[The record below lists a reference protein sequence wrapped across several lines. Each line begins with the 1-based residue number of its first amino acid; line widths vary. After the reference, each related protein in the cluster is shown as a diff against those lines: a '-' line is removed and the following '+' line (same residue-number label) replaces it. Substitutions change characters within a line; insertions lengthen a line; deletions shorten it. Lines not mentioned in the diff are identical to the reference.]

1 MDQLLEKLFES
12 VAKVRII
19 RLFVQNPQ
27 NDFTLTDISDRTKI
41 KRNHAQSELVKLIN
55 VGLIKK
61 KIIAVSNQKNQNKKA
76 KKIAGYSIH
85 TDFPLLQELRDL
97 IIRSS
102 STSRK
107 RLFAQV
113 KRLGKVKLVVL
124 SGIFLNTDRS
134 RTDILIV
141 GDDISQRKLENFFST
156 VESELGKTVSYT
168 LMETDEFKYRMGMFD
183 RFLRDIFEY
192 PHEKL
197 LNKLNLP
204 R

>member
-12 VAKVRII
+12 VSKVRIM

-27 NDFTLTDISDRTKI
+27 NDFTLSNVSDRTKV
-41 KRNHAQSELVKLIN
+41 KRKSAQNELIKLIN
-55 VGLIKK
+55 VGLIRKRIITNLNQKDQKK
-61 KIIAVSNQKNQNKKA
+61 KARKVI
-76 KKIAGYSIH
+76 GYGIN
-85 TDFPLLQELRDL
+85 TNFPLLQELHDL

-102 STSRK
+102 TASRK
-107 RLFAQV
+107 RLFTQV

-124 SGIFLNTDRS
+124 SGIFLNTERS

-141 GDDISQRKLENFFST
+141 GDDVSKRKLENFLST
-156 VESELGKTVSYT
+156 IESELGKTVSYT

>member
-12 VAKVRII
+12 VPKVSIM

-27 NDFTLTDISDRTKI
+27 NDFTLSNISDRTKI
-41 KRNHAQSELVKLIN
+41 KRRSVQTELVKLVN

-61 KIIAVSNQKNQNKKA
+61 KIITIPDKNNKA
-76 KKIAGYSIH
+76 KKANGYGID
-85 TDFPLLQELRDL
+85 TNFPLLQELRDL

-102 STSRK
+102 TASRK
-107 RLFAQV
+107 RLFIQV

-124 SGIFLNTDRS
+124 SGIFINSDRS

-141 GDDISQRKLENFFST
+141 GDDISKRKLENFLST

-168 LMETDEFKYRMGMFD
+168 LMETDEFKYRIGMFD